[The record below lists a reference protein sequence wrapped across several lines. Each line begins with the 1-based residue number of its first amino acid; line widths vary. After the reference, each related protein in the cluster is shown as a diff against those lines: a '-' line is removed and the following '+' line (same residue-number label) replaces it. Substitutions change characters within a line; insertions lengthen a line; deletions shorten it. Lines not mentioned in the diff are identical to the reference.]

1 MFKSILQQRTEADAL
16 HALALLRKGQQID
29 LFGAVALGAARLSFG
44 LKILLADS
52 IILLSA
58 HLNDAKLWTQDAQF
72 ENLEGVCFVRK
83 V

>member
-1 MFKSILQQRTEADAL
+1 MDAL
-16 HALALLRKGQQID
+16 HALALMRKGQQID
-29 LFGAVALGAARLSFG
+29 LFDAVAMGAARLSFS

-58 HLNDAKLWTQDAQF
+58 HLNDAKLLTQDAHF
-72 ENLEGVCFVRK
+72 ENLEGVYVVRK